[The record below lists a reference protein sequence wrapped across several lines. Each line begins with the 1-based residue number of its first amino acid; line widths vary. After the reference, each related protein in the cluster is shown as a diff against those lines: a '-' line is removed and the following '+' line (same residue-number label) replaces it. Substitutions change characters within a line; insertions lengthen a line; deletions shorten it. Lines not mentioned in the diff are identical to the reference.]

1 MTTRLSI
8 LIALLAALFVAAPA
22 HAADTPFSVRY
33 AQTLHGNLSAV
44 GNTLMSCP
52 TGARNCAAARSGSP
66 YSNNDF
72 TMTYV
77 DVDSD
82 ATTFDSSSA
91 TLSLPAGST
100 VAWAGLYWSAD
111 TSGGSGGVADT
122 HPGSR
127 DQVKLKAGAGAYQP
141 VTATSGNVLGSTSQ
155 PTRYRAFADV
165 TSLVT
170 GAGTYTV
177 ANVKAGTGQDR
188 FAGWALL
195 VAYRD
200 SAQALRHVNVYDGLG
215 TVDATH
221 SFSTT
226 IAPFQTRR
234 RGR

>member
-66 YSNNDF
+66 YSNN
-72 TMTYV
+72 
-77 DVDSD
+77 DSD

-177 ANVKAGTGQDR
+177 ANVKAGTG
-188 FAGWALL
+188 
-195 VAYRD
+195 
-200 SAQALRHVNVYDGLG
+200 
-215 TVDATH
+215 
-221 SFSTT
+221 
-226 IAPFQTRR
+226 
-234 RGR
+234 